1 MDIKIDSLI
10 PYEMLS
16 TNQKYVFSMVEKN
29 GEVLLLKDNKPA
41 YIIIKYNQEKLMKNE
56 RTNEIE
62 KTYTLHDAM
71 RLVLSEK
78 EDHTMHAAK
87 LADEIYERKLY
98 CQKDGNKAHYTQI
111 RARCGHY
118 PKYFEVLTGNNIRLK
133 GGK

>member
-87 LADEIYERKLY
+87 LSDEIYERKLY